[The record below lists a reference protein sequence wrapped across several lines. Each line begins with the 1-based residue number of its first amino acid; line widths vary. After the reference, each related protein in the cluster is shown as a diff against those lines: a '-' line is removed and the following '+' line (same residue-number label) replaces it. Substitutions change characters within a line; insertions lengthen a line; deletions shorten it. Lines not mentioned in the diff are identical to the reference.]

1 MNYIAKLLKKRLYL
15 IDAFY
20 FPSNLSNIFIYVLNT
35 SEEIKKH
42 FYAISEVAEMF
53 NVNASL
59 IRFWESE
66 FPMLTPTKNKKG
78 NRLFT
83 IKDIENFRKIYNLVK
98 VEGYTL
104 QGAKEFLKQK
114 KAKKDTVTPSIEE
127 PKDAAI
133 ARLQAIRQELM
144 QMKAKIET

>member
-1 MNYIAKLLKKRLYL
+1 
-15 IDAFY
+15 
-20 FPSNLSNIFIYVLNT
+20 VLNT
-35 SEEIKKH
+35 SDEIKKH

-53 NVNASL
+53 HVNASL

-83 IKDIENFRKIYNLVK
+83 DKDIENFRLIYNLVK
-98 VEGYTL
+98 VDGYTL

-114 KAKKDTVTPSIEE
+114 KHKKEAEPTVKAV
-127 PKDAAI
+127 PKNAAI
-133 ARLQAIRQELM
+133 ERLQAIRLELM
-144 QMKAKIET
+144 QMKAKIEK

>member
-1 MNYIAKLLKKRLYL
+1 M
-15 IDAFY
+15 
-20 FPSNLSNIFIYVLNT
+20 LNT
-35 SEEIKKH
+35 SDEIKKH

-53 NVNASL
+53 QVNASL

-83 IKDIENFRKIYNLVK
+83 LKDIENFRTIYSLVK
-98 VEGYTL
+98 EQGYTL

-114 KAKKDTVTPSIEE
+114 RQKKEAEAAKPE
-127 PKDAAI
+127 PKNAAI
-133 ARLQAIRQELM
+133 EKLQAIRQELM
-144 QMKAKIET
+144 QMKAKIEK

>member
-1 MNYIAKLLKKRLYL
+1 LLKKRLYL
-15 IDAFY
+15 IDAFSFY
-20 FPSNLSNIFIYVLNT
+20 QHITDIFMDVLNT
-35 SEEIKKH
+35 SDEIKKH

-66 FPMLTPTKNKKG
+66 FPLLTPTKNKKG

-83 IKDIENFRKIYNLVK
+83 DKDIENFRLIYNLVK

-104 QGAKEFLKQK
+104 QGAKDFLKQK
-114 KAKKDTVTPSIEE
+114 KHKKEAE
-127 PKDAAI
+127 PLVKIAPKNAAI
-133 ARLQAIRQELM
+133 ERLQAIRQELM
-144 QMKAKIET
+144 QMKAKIER